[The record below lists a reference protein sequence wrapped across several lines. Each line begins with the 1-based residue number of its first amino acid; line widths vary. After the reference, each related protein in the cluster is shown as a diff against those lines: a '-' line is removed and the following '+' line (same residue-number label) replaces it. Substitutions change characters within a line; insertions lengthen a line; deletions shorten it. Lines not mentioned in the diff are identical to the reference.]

1 MSGGEILLILMA
13 VLVLFGADKMPG
25 MARNIG
31 RGMREF
37 QKAADEIKS
46 ELANSTSD
54 IRSEMNNI
62 RSDIQD
68 NISKTGNP
76 ITDIKNDLNSTISD
90 NSVAQ
95 TKAGKADDSYSIY
108 EEAEKA
114 NVSQAANDEAK
125 IENDPKD
132 TDRKFLDL
140 GANI

>member
-1 MSGGEILLILMA
+1 MSGGEILLILVA

-25 MARNIG
+25 IARSIG

-46 ELANSTSD
+46 ELADSTSD

-68 NISKTGNP
+68 NVSQTRQTIAET
-76 ITDIKNDLNSTISD
+76 KNEFTSAVSD
-90 NSVAQ
+90 DTVNVH
-95 TKAGKADDSYSIY
+95 AGKPDDSYKMY
-108 EEAEKA
+108 EEAEKNNA
-114 NVSQAANDEAK
+114 TPTETHATTEKGTKNSD
-125 IENDPKD
+125 D
-132 TDRKFLDL
+132 KFMDI

>member
-13 VLVLFGADKMPG
+13 VLVLFGSDKMPG